1 MTALRYLIDG
11 LALGALYALVAIG
24 IALVFGVMR
33 LINFAQG
40 ELITAGAYSLW
51 LTRHM
56 PLVAS
61 IVICFLVCIVLALL
75 MQGIAFRPL
84 RNAAPATTLVAT
96 FAVAF
101 ALEALWLIAFSP
113 TGRTVV
119 QLAALNG
126 SVTHGTLQLRWVTI
140 AEIGSGAL
148 LLIGTALILN
158 RTNIGLQMRAAATD
172 FRAARLLGVRADRVI
187 EFAFALAGVMAA
199 VVALLLTVQD
209 PLVSPTFGLNA
220 TILALVGAVFGGIDR
235 LTTATA
241 GGFAIGFIT
250 GLLGDV
256 LPSSQEVFL
265 TAFTFLIVL
274 IALLVR
280 PAGLFAPLGKGTVE
294 RV

>member
-1 MTALRYLIDG
+1 MTALQYLVDG
-11 LALGALYALVAIG
+11 IALGALYALVAIG

-33 LINFAQG
+33 LINFAHG

-51 LTRHM
+51 LTRNL
-56 PLVAS
+56 PLAVS
-61 IVICFLVCIVLALL
+61 IVICFVVCIGLALL
-75 MQGIAFRPL
+75 IQGTVFRPL
-84 RNAAPATTLVAT
+84 RSAAPATTLVAT

-101 ALEALWLIAFSP
+101 ALEAVWVIAFSP

-126 SVTHGTLQLRWVTI
+126 SVTHGTLHIRWVTI
-140 AEIGSGAL
+140 AEIGAGAL
-148 LLIGTALILN
+148 LLVGIALILN
-158 RTNIGLQMRAAATD
+158 RTTIGLQMRAAATD

-187 EFAFALAGVMAA
+187 AFAFVLAGVSAA

-209 PLVSPTFGLNA
+209 PLVSPTFGLDV

-241 GGFAIGFIT
+241 GAFAIGFIT
-250 GLLGDV
+250 GVLGDV

-265 TAFTFLIVL
+265 TAYTFLIVL
-274 IALLVR
+274 IVLLVR
-280 PAGLFAPLGKGTVE
+280 PAGLFAPPGAGTVE